1 MRNFAIQ
8 ITHAFIKICLW
19 LRIKNPFPL
28 IFRNNTDS
36 VMSWPWNTC
45 RHHPRHDVMEITR
58 VDHRTLSTQNK
69 WCWRRHNPKIEYSRF
84 QSRSLSE
91 IRKYGASISEL
102 NYTYFDSY
110 FSKNLLASYWVYNLF
125 NINHTIV

>member
-19 LRIKNPFPL
+19 LRIKNPFSL

-45 RHHPRHDVMEITR
+45 RHHPHHDVIEITR

-91 IRKYGASISEL
+91 I
-102 NYTYFDSY
+102 
-110 FSKNLLASYWVYNLF
+110 
-125 NINHTIV
+125 